1 MFSTKWT
8 ALLKETS
15 KKTFSNLKMNKRI
28 ALFSIFGILLTTSGA
43 AYANHYYNANLVT
56 VYRVFLN
63 GKEIG
68 VVNSPSVV
76 QQWLDNKLKE
86 AEKKNDVRSLQLSD
100 RISFTEEKVFKGRY
114 DNGATLESLSKEA
127 EIEVE
132 AVKVVVNG
140 ATVGYAVSKHDIEAA
155 LMDLKQKYGGDT
167 KKAVSAASIDDGQS
181 LVKQVKFKE
190 SITMEKSSVPASEV
204 LSSEKLQE
212 LLSRGSSKQM
222 IYTVQE
228 GDCLG
233 CIAKKYG
240 VKISEILAN
249 NPGLTED
256 TLLQPGQQ
264 LNVTTLNPLVTV
276 EVTEEVVKDEVLHYQ
291 ELTRTNKTLPK
302 GELRVIQ
309 PGKEGKKRV
318 TYQIVKENGRI
329 VDKKIINEQILSNPV
344 PRIVERGTKVITS
357 RGTGNM
363 MWPAKGVL
371 TSRFGPRWGRLHKG
385 LDIAGSG
392 SIKATDNG
400 RVILA
405 GWYGDYG
412 NAVIIDHGNGIQT
425 LYGHMRSIKVREGQ
439 TVQKGTTIG
448 IMGSTGDSTGVHVHF
463 EVKKGGRIQN
473 PMNYLSK

>member
-1 MFSTKWT
+1 MYSTKWT

-15 KKTFSNLKMNKRI
+15 IKTFSYLKRNKRV
-28 ALFSIFGILLTTSGA
+28 ALFSIFAILLTTSGA

-86 AEKKNDVRSLQLSD
+86 AKEKNNVRSLQLSD

-114 DNGATLESLSKEA
+114 DNGATLETLSKEA
-127 EIEVE
+127 EIQVE
-132 AVKVVVNG
+132 AIKVVVNG
-140 ATVGYAVSKHDIEAA
+140 ATVGYAASKQDVEAA
-155 LMDLKQKYGGDT
+155 LEDLKQKFGA
-167 KKAVSAASIDDGQS
+167 KKTVSASSLDNGQS
-181 LVKQVKFKE
+181 KVKKVKFKE
-190 SITMEKSSVPASEV
+190 SITMEHSSVPASKI
-204 LSSEKLQE
+204 LSSDKLQE
-212 LLSRGSSKQM
+212 LLSKGSSKQM
-222 IYTVQE
+222 IHTVQE

-240 VKISEILAN
+240 VKISDILAN
-249 NPGLTED
+249 NPELTED
-256 TLLQPGQQ
+256 TLLQLGQQ
-264 LNVTTLNPLVTV
+264 LNVTALNPLVTV

-291 ELTRTNKTLPK
+291 EETRTNNTLPK

-309 PGKEGKKRV
+309 LGKEGKKRI
-318 TYQIVKENGRI
+318 TFQIVKENGRI
-329 VDKKIINEQILSNPV
+329 VEKKIINEQILSTPV
-344 PRIVERGTKVITS
+344 PRIIERGTKVISS

-400 RVILA
+400 KVVLA

-463 EVKKGGRIQN
+463 EVRKGGRIQN
-473 PMNYLSK
+473 PMKYLKN